1 MKGLT
6 VPGQLI
12 LGSGASLGCDYN
24 LEGSKLYS
32 VKWYKDGQE
41 FFRFM
46 PSMDNKI
53 EVFSVRGVN
62 VEVREVGFNLMRNTI
77 TASASVSRQ
86 QQSIKSNIAGFDSRA
101 SCALCSQLFMPMP
114 SALSVKMTL
123 SMMPIFCVKY

>member
-53 EVFSVRGVN
+53 EVFSVRGVH
-62 VEVREVGFNLMRNTI
+62 VEVSEIF
-77 TASASVSRQ
+77 
-86 QQSIKSNIAGFDSRA
+86 
-101 SCALCSQLFMPMP
+101 
-114 SALSVKMTL
+114 
-123 SMMPIFCVKY
+123 IFCWKNDQGIGLSDPGTAINQILRDLIRERLVHFVTNFSCRMRSAVPENDFVYNSLILMM

>member
-1 MKGLT
+1 MKGPT

-24 LEGSKLYS
+24 LEGSRLYS

-41 FFRFM
+41 FFRYM

-62 VEVREVGFNLMRNTI
+62 VD
-77 TASASVSRQ
+77 VSEK
-86 QQSIKSNIAGFDSRA
+86 IVKSFLFSRGYFPFI
-101 SCALCSQLFMPMP
+101 SLYPGHN
-114 SALSVKMTL
+114 
-123 SMMPIFCVKY
+123 

>member
-1 MKGLT
+1 MRLILGECHHRLCQYLACLLACVAGINIKKSVPCTCNQFPPQGCGSLSMKGLT

-53 EVFSVRGVN
+53 EVFSVRGVH
-62 VEVREVGFNLMRNTI
+62 VEVRRDIL
-77 TASASVSRQ
+77 
-86 QQSIKSNIAGFDSRA
+86 
-101 SCALCSQLFMPMP
+101 
-114 SALSVKMTL
+114 
-123 SMMPIFCVKY
+123 

>member
-1 MKGLT
+1 MKGLS

-12 LGSGASLGCDYN
+12 LGGSANLGCNYA
-24 LEGSKLYS
+24 LAGSKLYS

-62 VEVREVGFNLMRNTI
+62 VD
-77 TASASVSRQ
+77 VSEKLKKVFYFCEI
-86 QQSIKSNIAGFDSRA
+86 SS
-101 SCALCSQLFMPMP
+101 LYLP
-114 SALSVKMTL
+114 LSWT
-123 SMMPIFCVKY
+123 

>member
-1 MKGLT
+1 MIFKYITKYFAGCGSLSMKGLT

-46 PSMDNKI
+46 PSMDKKI

-62 VEVREVGFNLMRNTI
+62 VDVSGKLKKI
-77 TASASVSRQ
+77 T
-86 QQSIKSNIAGFDSRA
+86 F
-101 SCALCSQLFMPMP
+101 
-114 SALSVKMTL
+114 
-123 SMMPIFCVKY
+123 IFYFWRYLPFISLYPGNN

>member
-62 VEVREVGFNLMRNTI
+62 VDVSGKLKKTFFYFLRNLPFPL
-77 TASASVSRQ
+77 SP
-86 QQSIKSNIAGFDSRA
+86 SILDIIDHW
-101 SCALCSQLFMPMP
+101 LF
-114 SALSVKMTL
+114 
-123 SMMPIFCVKY
+123 

>member
-1 MKGLT
+1 MKGLR

-53 EVFSVRGVN
+53 EVFSVRGVS
-62 VEVREVGFNLMRNTI
+62 VDVSGKLKKTFFLFFEI
-77 TASASVSRQ
+77 SSVSFI
-86 QQSIKSNIAGFDSRA
+86 SLYPGHN
-101 SCALCSQLFMPMP
+101 
-114 SALSVKMTL
+114 
-123 SMMPIFCVKY
+123 

>member
-1 MKGLT
+1 MIYKNITKYFAGCGSLSMKGLT

-53 EVFSVRGVN
+53 EVFSVRGVSI
-62 VEVREVGFNLMRNTI
+62 EVSEGNFNLNMI
-77 TASASVSRQ
+77 ASSVNWE
-86 QQSIKSNIAGFDSRA
+86 QQSIKYCGI
-101 SCALCSQLFMPMP
+101 
-114 SALSVKMTL
+114 
-123 SMMPIFCVKY
+123 

>member
-53 EVFSVRGVN
+53 EVFSVRGVS
-62 VEVREVGFNLMRNTI
+62 VEVSEGIIFNLNTI
-77 TASASVSRQ
+77 ASVNWE
-86 QQSIKSNIAGFDSRA
+86 QQSIKYCGI
-101 SCALCSQLFMPMP
+101 
-114 SALSVKMTL
+114 
-123 SMMPIFCVKY
+123 

>member
-62 VEVREVGFNLMRNTI
+62 VD
-77 TASASVSRQ
+77 VSEKLKKAFYFCEI
-86 QQSIKSNIAGFDSRA
+86 SS
-101 SCALCSQLFMPMP
+101 LYLP
-114 SALSVKMTL
+114 LSWT
-123 SMMPIFCVKY
+123 

>member
-62 VEVREVGFNLMRNTI
+62 VEVSEGIIFNLNTI
-77 TASASVSRQ
+77 ASVNWE
-86 QQSIKSNIAGFDSRA
+86 QQSIKYCGI
-101 SCALCSQLFMPMP
+101 
-114 SALSVKMTL
+114 
-123 SMMPIFCVKY
+123 

>member
-62 VEVREVGFNLMRNTI
+62 VEVSEKLKKVFYFCEI
-77 TASASVSRQ
+77 
-86 QQSIKSNIAGFDSRA
+86 
-101 SCALCSQLFMPMP
+101 SCLYLP
-114 SALSVKMTL
+114 LSWT
-123 SMMPIFCVKY
+123 

>member
-1 MKGLT
+1 MKGLR

-62 VEVREVGFNLMRNTI
+62 VEVSEGIFNLNMI
-77 TASASVSRQ
+77 SELGTAINQILRDLIRERLVH
-86 QQSIKSNIAGFDSRA
+86 FVFVHHF
-101 SCALCSQLFMPMP
+101 SCRCR
-114 SALSVKMTL
+114 V
-123 SMMPIFCVKY
+123 

>member
-1 MKGLT
+1 MRGPT

-24 LEGSKLYS
+24 LEGSRLYS

-41 FFRFM
+41 FFRYM

-62 VEVREVGFNLMRNTI
+62 VDVSENNHLQNKTTAALASLSRE
-77 TASASVSRQ
+77 
-86 QQSIKSNIAGFDSRA
+86 QQSIKFEGLDSQT
-101 SCALCSQLFMPMP
+101 SCALSYQLFMQPLSAAVP
-114 SALSVKMTL
+114 SQS
-123 SMMPIFCVKY
+123 PILL

>member
-53 EVFSVRGVN
+53 EVFSVRGVH
-62 VEVREVGFNLMRNTI
+62 VEVSEIFL
-77 TASASVSRQ
+77 
-86 QQSIKSNIAGFDSRA
+86 
-101 SCALCSQLFMPMP
+101 LC
-114 SALSVKMTL
+114 
-123 SMMPIFCVKY
+123 